1 MSEQSSRRRML
12 AAAVAAVGLL
22 VSSGIGYRALAAYL
36 ARPTDSVPL
45 PPGTLARL
53 PLSIGQWTG
62 RDVAVDEAVIRAT
75 DTDDRINR
83 QYSRQGVAGDVGV
96 YVAYGVRARDL
107 MPHRPEVCYPG
118 AGWTLQDVQLADLP
132 LPDGSRLP
140 CRVFRFSRGALDAHM
155 VTVLNYYVVD
165 GQYCP
170 DVSLLRSR
178 AWRGGGSIRY
188 MAQVLITCSG
198 NAISSPEST
207 GELVNRFAVDSAGP
221 IRALFPSPNPAD
233 SQTQADRQPF
243 VTREGQK

>member
-1 MSEQSSRRRML
+1 MSEQSGRRHML
-12 AAAVAAVGLL
+12 AVTVTAVGLL

-75 DTDDRINR
+75 DTDDRISR
-83 QYSRQGVAGDVGV
+83 QYSQPAGDVGV

-118 AGWTLQDVQLADLP
+118 AGWTLQDVQPAELSLS
-132 LPDGSRLP
+132 DGSRLP
-140 CRVFRFSRGALDAHM
+140 CRVFRFSRGALDAQQ
-155 VTVLNYYVVD
+155 VTVLNYYIVD

-178 AWRGGGSIRY
+178 AWRGGGAIRY

-207 GELVNRFAVDSAGP
+207 GELVNRFAIESAGA
-221 IRALFPSPNPAD
+221 IRTLLPDAN
-233 SQTQADRQPF
+233 
-243 VTREGQK
+243 REGQE